1 MSTINISDLHPA
13 GSNLFSDS
21 ESYMNELGDSQ
32 LDIIGGAFTTP
43 VCAVAASLVVI
54 SISATWVVPTAQAA
68 APRRRG
74 GGGGGGPAR
83 AV

>member
-1 MSTINISDLHPA
+1 MSTIKISNLHPD
-13 GSNLFSDS
+13 GSDLFSDS

-54 SISATWVVPTAQAA
+54 SISASLVFSPAQAA
-68 APRRRG
+68 APRGRG
-74 GGGGGGPAR
+74 GGGGGGRAR
-83 AV
+83 AL